1 MTFVVRRD
9 PRSGRMPY
17 HLADAADA
25 VRIQCVC
32 SIFVVRRDPQ
42 SGRMPYHPA
51 DAADYRILIS
61 TGA

>member
-1 MTFVVRRD
+1 
-9 PRSGRMPY
+9 MPY
-17 HLADAADA
+17 HLADAADV

-32 SIFVVRRDPQ
+32 SIFVVRRNPQ